1 MSFIRKSFSQLCLA
15 ISLLL
20 IIYTFYKSEIVW
32 NGENRSFYLIYYI
45 VSFTAIIFSIISF
58 FMSEKIKNY
67 LIIIFISIGISLYSF
82 EIYLKFFNNPI
93 QVNKIEIYEKKTGK
107 RYDTRSKIKIYNDL
121 KEKDENI
128 KMMTYP
134 TLLLG
139 KNSKIFPLA
148 NISHSKTIY
157 CNENGYYSIYE
168 SDRYGFNNP
177 DEEWDQ
183 TEVEYILIGDSFVHG
198 ACVNRPNDISS
209 VLRNLTNKSVLNLGF
224 GDNGPLLEYATLREY
239 LLPKTKKVL
248 WVYFEGNDLINLN
261 DTLPNKIL
269 SNYLNDLEYTQNL
282 KNKQSDIDKIVN
294 QIIEIETKKKMK
306 DEKKSNL
313 SLFKKIIKLYYTRT
327 LIFDLKREKPK
338 IKPEFKKIL
347 ELANNLVL
355 DNNSKLYFIYLP
367 EYSRY
372 KKNYDNSNYI
382 KIKKI
387 INELSIPFIDIH
399 TEVFKKHENP
409 LIFFPFEEPGHYS
422 VYGYKK
428 IAEKIFELS
437 K

>member
-183 TEVEYILIGDSFVHG
+183 TEVEYILVGDSFVHG

-294 QIIEIETKKKMK
+294 QIIEIETKKK
-306 DEKKSNL
+306 
-313 SLFKKIIKLYYTRT
+313 
-327 LIFDLKREKPK
+327 
-338 IKPEFKKIL
+338 
-347 ELANNLVL
+347 
-355 DNNSKLYFIYLP
+355 
-367 EYSRY
+367 
-372 KKNYDNSNYI
+372 
-382 KIKKI
+382 
-387 INELSIPFIDIH
+387 NE
-399 TEVFKKHENP
+399 
-409 LIFFPFEEPGHYS
+409 G
-422 VYGYKK
+422 
-428 IAEKIFELS
+428 
-437 K
+437 

>member
-1 MSFIRKSFSQLCLA
+1 MK
-15 ISLLL
+15 
-20 IIYTFYKSEIVW
+20 
-32 NGENRSFYLIYYI
+32 
-45 VSFTAIIFSIISF
+45 
-58 FMSEKIKNY
+58 
-67 LIIIFISIGISLYSF
+67 
-82 EIYLKFFNNPI
+82 
-93 QVNKIEIYEKKTGK
+93 KKTGK

>member
-1 MSFIRKSFSQLCLA
+1 
-15 ISLLL
+15 
-20 IIYTFYKSEIVW
+20 
-32 NGENRSFYLIYYI
+32 
-45 VSFTAIIFSIISF
+45 
-58 FMSEKIKNY
+58 
-67 LIIIFISIGISLYSF
+67 
-82 EIYLKFFNNPI
+82 
-93 QVNKIEIYEKKTGK
+93 
-107 RYDTRSKIKIYNDL
+107 
-121 KEKDENI
+121 
-128 KMMTYP
+128 
-134 TLLLG
+134 
-139 KNSKIFPLA
+139 
-148 NISHSKTIY
+148 
-157 CNENGYYSIYE
+157 
-168 SDRYGFNNP
+168 
-177 DEEWDQ
+177 
-183 TEVEYILIGDSFVHG
+183 
-198 ACVNRPNDISS
+198 
-209 VLRNLTNKSVLNLGF
+209 
-224 GDNGPLLEYATLREY
+224 
-239 LLPKTKKVL
+239 
-248 WVYFEGNDLINLN
+248 
-261 DTLPNKIL
+261 
-269 SNYLNDLEYTQNL
+269 
-282 KNKQSDIDKIVN
+282 
-294 QIIEIETKKKMK
+294 MK

-355 DNNSKLYFIYLP
+355 NNNSKLYFIYLP